1 MKKGWKWFWGVTA
14 VLVLLVLVAGGAF
27 YREMRA
33 NGFFRDPVF
42 ETERP
47 TLPPLEHPAVL
58 VFSKTNSFIHKE
70 AIPVAK
76 QVLEQIAA
84 EQGASIFLSDSGGVF
99 NPEDL
104 AHFDVIVWNNV
115 TGDVLTAEQREA
127 MRHWL
132 EQGGGFLAIHAGG
145 DNSHEVWPWY
155 LDTVI
160 RARFIGHP
168 LNPQFQQ
175 ATVHIEQ
182 PADPIVAALEENW
195 VRTDEWYSF
204 EKSPRAADVRVLAT
218 IDETTYSPG
227 SFFGKA
233 LAMGDDHPMIWK
245 HCVGAGRVLYS
256 ALGHTAESY
265 ADPKY
270 REVLARA
277 IAWAGRLDPDA
288 APPANPLVCE
298 IK

>member
-1 MKKGWKWFWGVTA
+1 MKTGWKWFWGVTA
-14 VLVLLVLVAGGAF
+14 LLVLLALVAGGA
-27 YREMRA
+27 YYSEMRA

-47 TLPPLEHPAVL
+47 ALPPLEHPAVL

-70 AIPVAK
+70 AIPAGK
-76 QVLEQIAA
+76 QLFEQIAA

-99 NPEDL
+99 NPGDL

-115 TGDVLTAEQREA
+115 TGDVLTAQQRQA

-132 EQGGGFLAIHAGG
+132 EQGGGFLALHAGG

-168 LNPQFQQ
+168 LYPQFQQ
-175 ATVHIEQ
+175 ATLHIEQ
-182 PADPIVAALEENW
+182 PADPIVAALEEDW

-204 EKSPRAADVRVLAT
+204 DNSPRASDVRVLAT
-218 IDETTYSPG
+218 IDENTYSPG
-227 SFFGKA
+227 SFFGKP
-233 LAMGDDHPMIWK
+233 LAMGSDHPMIWK
-245 HCVGAGRVLYS
+245 HCAGAGRVFYS

-265 ADPKY
+265 SDPKY
-270 REVLARA
+270 REVLMRA
-277 IAWAGRLDPDA
+277 IVWAGRLDPA
-288 APPANPLVCE
+288 AALPADPLICE
-298 IK
+298 TN